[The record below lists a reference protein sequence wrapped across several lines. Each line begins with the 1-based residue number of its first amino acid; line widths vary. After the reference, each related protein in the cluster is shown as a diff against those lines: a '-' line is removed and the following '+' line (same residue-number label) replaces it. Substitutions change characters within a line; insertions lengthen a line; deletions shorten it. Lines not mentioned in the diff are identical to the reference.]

1 MFNTFSVP
9 ISTLTL
15 CSSPSSM
22 FVHSETSIRLSGRLG
37 KLSSGTDHPVPN
49 PRSNGPGAT
58 AVAFACCLHA
68 RVHQASGTHRPGRP
82 LWDATECKQPLF
94 RSTGPHRDD
103 RAKGSKQKVINNV
116 CAGESFLSFSQR
128 VRSRSC
134 VAHAGSCS
142 SNIRPQIDQKKNRL
156 RGGNCWRNAPVFGM
170 ETTFRNH
177 SVKVMFFPWYLWI
190 EIWQI
195 EVRKN
200 RIHTIRFEG
209 PNMHESVCRLPPAPE
224 GKGFAV
230 HPAGA
235 IYPSLCPAMMMM
247 MSYKQ
252 VFNNS
257 SSCNYGF

>member
-1 MFNTFSVP
+1 
-9 ISTLTL
+9 
-15 CSSPSSM
+15 M

-94 RSTGPHRDD
+94 RSTGPHRDYQ
-103 RAKGSKQKVINNV
+103 AKGSKQKVINNV

-156 RGGNCWRNAPVFGM
+156 RGGNCCRNAPECGM

-177 SVKVMFFPWYLWI
+177 SVKVVFFS
-190 EIWQI
+190 
-195 EVRKN
+195 
-200 RIHTIRFEG
+200 
-209 PNMHESVCRLPPAPE
+209 SVPMDRNLAD
-224 GKGFAV
+224 
-230 HPAGA
+230 
-235 IYPSLCPAMMMM
+235 
-247 MSYKQ
+247 
-252 VFNNS
+252 
-257 SSCNYGF
+257 